1 MIITK
6 SPRVLLSLF
15 LMTAAGSYFT
25 PVVASA
31 FTPFGDR
38 DELKVAVDQFCGTN
52 TFDPN
57 SKYG

>member
-15 LMTAAGSYFT
+15 LMTPGSYFM

-31 FTPFGDR
+31 VTPFPNR
-38 DELKVAVDQFCGTN
+38 DVLKAAVDQYCDGS
-52 TFDPN
+52 FDSN
-57 SKYG
+57 GSEYG

>member
-15 LMTAAGSYFT
+15 LMTAGSYFT
-25 PVVASA
+25 PVAVASP

-38 DELKVAVDQFCGTN
+38 DELKVAVDQYCDDN
-52 TFDPN
+52 NFDFN
-57 SKYG
+57 STYG